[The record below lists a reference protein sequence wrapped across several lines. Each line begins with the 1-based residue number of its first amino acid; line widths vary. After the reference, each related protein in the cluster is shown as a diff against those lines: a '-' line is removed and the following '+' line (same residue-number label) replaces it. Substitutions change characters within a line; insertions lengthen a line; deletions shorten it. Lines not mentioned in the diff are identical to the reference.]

1 MKKLHALI
9 VAALALL
16 VLPACQ
22 TTGSGPSSAVQLE
35 LAVGVASDAAA
46 LVLQKNPKAVP
57 VLRSI
62 SAGIDS
68 VLTTESLSPEKVKAF
83 VDKIGKDS
91 NLSPAERLIIGR
103 AIQRVHGVLV
113 VYFNTPDLSISDPR
127 VRAALTKIKQSI
139 DDTLALHAVLES

>member
-1 MKKLHALI
+1 MKKLLALTL
-9 VAALALL
+9 AALALL
-16 VLPACQ
+16 FSAGCQ
-22 TTGSGPSSAVQLE
+22 TAGTSQNSAVTLE

-83 VDKIGKDS
+83 VDQIGKDS
-91 NLSPAERLIIGR
+91 SLSPAERLIIGR
-103 AIQRVHGVLV
+103 AIQRVHGVLT
-113 VYFNTPDLSISDPR
+113 VYFNTPDLNIVDPR
-127 VRAALTKIKQSI
+127 VRSALTKIKQSI
-139 DDTLALHAVLES
+139 DDTLALHAVLQS